1 MPASE
6 AFTIDGKSY
15 TIQRSYDPANRP
27 LTQTFA
33 DGHVKAWSYD
43 ARNLVTNLTYDGQ
56 QVLSQSH
63 DVGYRLTSQ
72 NFGNG
77 LSRQISYARSDNYRT
92 RDHVLDNNTAIASL
106 DLSYTY
112 AVDKQITAETIA
124 GSFLED
130 SSFTASYDAGNRI

>member
-1 MPASE
+1 MATSKPGAMMS
-6 AFTIDGKSY
+6 
-15 TIQRSYDPANRP
+15 
-27 LTQTFA
+27 
-33 DGHVKAWSYD
+33 
-43 ARNLVTNLTYDGQ
+43 VTSSPILTYDGQ

-63 DVGYRLTSQ
+63 DAGYRLTSQ

-77 LSRQISYARSDNYRT
+77 LSRQISYARDDDYRT

-124 GSFLED
+124 GSFLDD